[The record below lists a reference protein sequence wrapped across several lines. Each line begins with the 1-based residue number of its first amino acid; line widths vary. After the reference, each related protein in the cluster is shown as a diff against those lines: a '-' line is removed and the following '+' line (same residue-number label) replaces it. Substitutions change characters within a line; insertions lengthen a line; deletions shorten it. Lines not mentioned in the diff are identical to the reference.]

1 MRTASRR
8 MLPLLATVL
17 AVAGGASA
25 SAQVAKTHF
34 KQTTRIHV
42 TGQQTTITP
51 SAQATAFLSAH
62 SIKVSALGKATLG
75 TNGSL
80 TLPITHGFVTTPR
93 HNGVLY
99 HDGGAEF
106 GNGTRSICLRARP
119 RIRPHCSDRQGRQGQ
134 ADRGSRRQ
142 ADPDDHRHAGDH
154 HRHAEAERRRPRDQ
168 QPLRPSRGR
177 CRCEHRHA
185 DQHDHLRLR
194 TPVQRPNCT
203 RAPAPLRSGGSLCP
217 HSSDAHCPAVR
228 RYFHTASGAK
238 MTRIASDHRTASH
251 G

>member
-8 MLPLLATVL
+8 MLPLLATVV
-17 AVAGGASA
+17 AVAGVASA
-25 SAQVAKTHF
+25 SAEAAKTHV

-106 GNGTRSICLRARP
+106 GNGTRSISLRAFV
-119 RIRPHCSDRQGRQGQ
+119 
-134 ADRGSRRQ
+134 
-142 ADPDDHRHAGDH
+142 
-154 HRHAEAERRRPRDQ
+154 
-168 QPLRPSRGR
+168 L
-177 CRCEHRHA
+177 
-185 DQHDHLRLR
+185 
-194 TPVQRPNCT
+194 
-203 RAPAPLRSGGSLCP
+203 
-217 HSSDAHCPAVR
+217 VR
-228 RYFHTASGAK
+228 E
-238 MTRIASDHRTASH
+238 SDHTVLTAKVGKVRLIVARVVKLTQTITAKQATITGTLKLSAAAARGINSLFGH
-251 G
+251 HVVGAGANIGTLTSTITYG